1 MKSVQSKMKNR
12 GILRIFCLVLSLM
25 LVFSSAFTAQA
36 KTSSQSKLDKI
47 NQNIKEAQKEL
58 DSLDDQVADK
68 KAYSDALMK
77 KIDLLQDKLDALESN
92 RDDLQSEI
100 DAVQKRIDE
109 TQAEINKAEKEIEKK
124 EQEFDGVY
132 EEYCQRLRAMY
143 ISGNVSMLEV
153 LLESGDI
160 SSILT
165 RAEMVKSVSEQDSA
179 TLDDLMTKMEEINK
193 EREELANNKI
203 QLGKDKD
210 SLNSRKQELQKSID
224 EYNSSKAEL
233 NAEVE
238 ECNAALA
245 SLDDKRSEV
254 KETIDTNQEQKR
266 QIEAEINNALSG
278 SGSNKPGSGN
288 YNPGTG
294 QLAYP
299 TSYRQISAGY
309 PNYSNGSY
317 HGGVDWPC
325 PTGTAVHA
333 SDSGV
338 VVIAKKLTYSYGQYI
353 LIDHG
358 NGLSTLYA
366 HNSSLVVGVGDKVSK
381 GQIIAYSGESG
392 NATGPHVHFEVRLN
406 GTRVNP
412 MSYL

>member
-1 MKSVQSKMKNR
+1 MKNR

-299 TSYRQISAGY
+299 TSYRRISAGY

>member
-1 MKSVQSKMKNR
+1 M
-12 GILRIFCLVLSLM
+12 RIFCLVFSLM

-36 KTSSQSKLDKI
+36 KSSSQNKLDKI

-58 DSLDDQVADK
+58 DSLNDQVADK

-92 RDDLQSEI
+92 RDDLQNEI

-109 TQAEINKAEKEIEKK
+109 TQANINKAEKEIEKK

-193 EREELANNKI
+193 EREKLANDKI

-254 KETIDTNQEQKR
+254 KETLNVNQEQKR

>member
-1 MKSVQSKMKNR
+1 MQSKLKNR
-12 GILRIFCLVLSLM
+12 GILRIFCLVFSLM

-333 SDSGV
+333 ADSGV

>member
-1 MKSVQSKMKNR
+1 
-12 GILRIFCLVLSLM
+12 M

-109 TQAEINKAEKEIEKK
+109 TQADINQAEKEIEKK

-254 KETIDTNQEQKR
+254 KETLNVNQEQKR

-278 SGSNKPGSGN
+278 SGSNKPGSDN

>member
-1 MKSVQSKMKNR
+1 MMVFASAFSVQ
-12 GILRIFCLVLSLM
+12 
-25 LVFSSAFTAQA
+25 A
-36 KTSSQSKLDKI
+36 KSRNELNNEKDKI
-47 NQNIKEAQKEL
+47 ESEIADSKKKINSLKSQK
-58 DSLDDQVADK
+58 ADK
-68 KAYSDALMK
+68 EEYASALMEQVE
-77 KIDLLQDKLDALESN
+77 LLQDKLDNLEDS
-92 RDDLQSEI
+92 RDSLQSEI
-100 DAVQKRIDE
+100 NAVEKQIVQ
-109 TQAEINKAEKEIEKK
+109 TQADIDKAQKEIEAK
-124 EQEFDGVY
+124 EKEFEGVY

-143 ISGNVSMLEV
+143 ISGNVSVLEV

-179 TLDDLMTKMEEINK
+179 TLDELMTKMQEIQK
-193 EREELANNKI
+193 QR
-203 QLGKDKD
+203 
-210 SLNSRKQELQKSID
+210 QELSDKKLQLNEDKETLNTRKKELQASID

-233 NAEVE
+233 DDQIE
-238 ECNAALA
+238 ECNAAI
-245 SLDDKRSEV
+245 RSIES
-254 KETIDTNQEQKR
+254 T
-266 QIEAEINNALSG
+266 EAEIQETIEDNEAELAAINEALS
-278 SGSNKPGSGN
+278 SSTNRPGSDD

-299 TSYRQISAGY
+299 TSYRKISAGY
-309 PNYSNGSY
+309 PNYSSGAY

-338 VVIAKKLTYSYGQYI
+338 VVIAKRLTYSYGQYI

-366 HNSSLVVGVGDKVSK
+366 HNSSLVVEKGDKVSK
-381 GQIIAYSGESG
+381 GQIIAYSGETG

-412 MSYL
+412 MNYL

>member
-1 MKSVQSKMKNR
+1 MRSKGLVRILCVVFSFMMVFASAFSVQAKSRTELNSEKNKIESEIADSKKK
-12 GILRIFCLVLSLM
+12 IESL
-25 LVFSSAFTAQA
+25 
-36 KTSSQSKLDKI
+36 KSQKAD
-47 NQNIKEAQKEL
+47 KEAYA
-58 DSLDDQVADK
+58 S
-68 KAYSDALMK
+68 ALMEQV
-77 KIDLLQDKLDALESN
+77 DLLQDKLDNLESS
-92 RDDLQSEI
+92 RDALQTEI
-100 DAVQKRIDE
+100 DAVQQQITQ
-109 TQAEINKAEKEIEKK
+109 TQAEIDQAQKEIDAKEKEFE
-124 EQEFDGVY
+124 GVY

-143 ISGNVSMLEV
+143 ISGNVSVLEV

-165 RAEMVKSVSEQDSA
+165 RAEMVKSVSKQDSA
-179 TLDDLMTKMEEINK
+179 TLDELMTKMQEIQK
-193 EREELANNKI
+193 QR
-203 QLGKDKD
+203 
-210 SLNSRKQELQKSID
+210 QELSDKKLQLNEDKETLDTRKAELQDSID

-233 NAEVE
+233 DAQIE
-238 ECNAALA
+238 ECNAAI
-245 SLDDKRSEV
+245 RSIESTQAEIQ
-254 KETIDTNQEQKR
+254 ETIDDNQE
-266 QIEAEINNALSG
+266 ELAAINAALS
-278 SGSNKPGSGN
+278 SSTNKPGSDN

-299 TSYRQISAGY
+299 TSYRTISAGY

-366 HNSSLVVGVGDKVSK
+366 HNSSLVVSVGDQVSK

-412 MSYL
+412 MNYL

>member
-1 MKSVQSKMKNR
+1 MKNR

-254 KETIDTNQEQKR
+254 KETLNVNQEQKR

>member
-1 MKSVQSKMKNR
+1 MKNR
-12 GILRIFCLVLSLM
+12 GILRIFCLVFSLM

-47 NQNIKEAQKEL
+47 NQNIEEAQKEL

-92 RDDLQSEI
+92 RDDLQNEI

-109 TQAEINKAEKEIEKK
+109 TQADINQAEKEIEKK

-179 TLDDLMTKMEEINK
+179 TLDDLMAKMEEINK

-254 KETIDTNQEQKR
+254 KETLNVNQEQKR

>member
-1 MKSVQSKMKNR
+1 MKNR

>member
-1 MKSVQSKMKNR
+1 MKNR
-12 GILRIFCLVLSLM
+12 GILRIFCLVFSLM

-254 KETIDTNQEQKR
+254 KETLNVNQEQKR

>member
-1 MKSVQSKMKNR
+1 MQSKIK
-12 GILRIFCLVLSLM
+12 GKAILRLLCLVFSVM
-25 LVFSSAFTAQA
+25 LVFSTAFTAQA
-36 KTSSQSKLDKI
+36 KSSSELNKEKDKI
-47 NQNIKEAQKEL
+47 EAEISESKKKIETLKSEKADKEAY
-58 DSLDDQVADK
+58 A
-68 KAYSDALMK
+68 DALMYQVE
-77 KIDLLQDKLDALESN
+77 LLQDKLDNLEDSK
-92 RDDLQSEI
+92 DALQSEI
-100 DAVQKRIDE
+100 DEVQKRIDE
-109 TQAEINKAEKEIEKK
+109 TQAEIEKAEVEIEAK
-124 EQEFDGVY
+124 EKEFDGVY

-179 TLDDLMTKMEEINK
+179 TLDELMTKMEEINK
-193 EREELANNKI
+193 EREELAKDKI

-210 SLNSRKQELQKSID
+210 SLDSR
-224 EYNSSKAEL
+224 KAEL
-233 NAEVE
+233 QESIDDYNASKKELNAQVA
-238 ECNAALA
+238 ECNAAIKSIENTQA
-245 SLDDKRSEV
+245 EIQ
-254 KETIDTNQEQKR
+254 ETIDDNSE
-266 QIEAEINNALSG
+266 ELAAINAALNS
-278 SGSNKPGSGN
+278 SSNKPGSDN
-288 YNPGTG
+288 YTPGTG

-299 TSYRQISAGY
+299 TSYRTISAGY

-325 PTGTAVHA
+325 PTGTPVHA

-366 HNSSLVVGVGDKVSK
+366 HNSSLVVSKGQSVQK
-381 GQIIAYSGESG
+381 GQIIAYSGETG
-392 NATGPHVHFEVRLN
+392 NATGPHVHFEVRKN

-412 MSYL
+412 MNYL

>member
-1 MKSVQSKMKNR
+1 MLSV
-12 GILRIFCLVLSLM
+12 M
-25 LVFSSAFTAQA
+25 LVFSTAFTAQA
-36 KTSSQSKLDKI
+36 KSSTQSKLDKI
-47 NQNIKEAQKEL
+47 NEDIAEAEKEL
-58 DSLDDQVADK
+58 DSLEDQVADK
-68 KAYSDALMK
+68 KAYADTLMK
-77 KIDLLQDKLDALESN
+77 KVDLLQDKLDALESN
-92 RDDLQSEI
+92 RDELQAQI

-109 TQAEINKAEKEIEKK
+109 TQVEIDKAEKEVEAK

-179 TLDDLMTKMEEINK
+179 TLDELMTKMEEINK
-193 EREELANNKI
+193 ERQELADKKI
-203 QLGKDKD
+203 QLGEDKD
-210 SLNSRKQELQKSID
+210 SLNSRKQELQASID
-224 EYNSSKAEL
+224 DYNASKAEL

-238 ECNAALA
+238 ECNAALK
-245 SLDDKRSEV
+245 SLSDKQSEV
-254 KETIDTNQEQKR
+254 KETIDTNEEQKR
-266 QIEAEINNALSG
+266 QLEAEINNALSG
-278 SGSNKPGSGN
+278 SSSNKPGSDN

-299 TSYRQISAGY
+299 TSYRTISAGY

-333 SDSGV
+333 ADSGV

-366 HNSSLVVGVGDKVSK
+366 HNSSLVVSVGDKVSK

>member
-1 MKSVQSKMKNR
+1 MQSKLKNR
-12 GILRIFCLVLSLM
+12 GILRIFCLVFSLM

-68 KAYSDALMK
+68 KAYSDVLMK

-109 TQAEINKAEKEIEKK
+109 TQADINQAEKEIEKK

>member
-1 MKSVQSKMKNR
+1 MQSKLKNR

-254 KETIDTNQEQKR
+254 KETLNVNQEQKR

-333 SDSGV
+333 ADSGV

>member
-1 MKSVQSKMKNR
+1 M
-12 GILRIFCLVLSLM
+12 RIFCLVFSLM

-36 KTSSQSKLDKI
+36 KSSSQNKLDKI

-58 DSLDDQVADK
+58 DSLNDQVADK

-92 RDDLQSEI
+92 RDDLQNEI

-109 TQAEINKAEKEIEKK
+109 TQANINKAEKEIEKK

-254 KETIDTNQEQKR
+254 KETLNVNQEQKR

>member
-1 MKSVQSKMKNR
+1 MQSKMKNR
-12 GILRIFCLVLSLM
+12 GILRIFCLVFSLM

-109 TQAEINKAEKEIEKK
+109 TQADINQAEKEIEKK

-179 TLDDLMTKMEEINK
+179 TLDDLMAKMEEINK

-254 KETIDTNQEQKR
+254 KETLNVNQEQKR

>member
-1 MKSVQSKMKNR
+1 MQSKMKNR

-77 KIDLLQDKLDALESN
+77 IIDLLQDKLDALESN

-299 TSYRQISAGY
+299 TSYRRISAGY

>member
-1 MKSVQSKMKNR
+1 MKNR

-299 TSYRQISAGY
+299 TSYRRISAGY
-309 PNYSNGSY
+309 PNYSEIAR

>member
-1 MKSVQSKMKNR
+1 MQSKLKNR

-68 KAYSDALMK
+68 KAYSNALMK

-109 TQAEINKAEKEIEKK
+109 TQADINQAEKEIEKK

-278 SGSNKPGSGN
+278 SGSNKPGSDN

-333 SDSGV
+333 ADSGV

>member
-1 MKSVQSKMKNR
+1 MMVFASAFSVQ
-12 GILRIFCLVLSLM
+12 
-25 LVFSSAFTAQA
+25 A
-36 KTSSQSKLDKI
+36 KSRNELNNEKDKI
-47 NQNIKEAQKEL
+47 ESEIADSKKKINSLKSQK
-58 DSLDDQVADK
+58 ADK
-68 KAYSDALMK
+68 EEYASALMEQVE
-77 KIDLLQDKLDALESN
+77 LLQDKLDNLEDS
-92 RDDLQSEI
+92 RDSLQSEI
-100 DAVQKRIDE
+100 NAVEKQIAQ
-109 TQAEINKAEKEIEKK
+109 TQADIDKAQKEIEAK
-124 EQEFDGVY
+124 EKEFEGVY

-143 ISGNVSMLEV
+143 ISGNVSVLEV

-179 TLDDLMTKMEEINK
+179 TLDELMTKMQEIQK
-193 EREELANNKI
+193 QR
-203 QLGKDKD
+203 
-210 SLNSRKQELQKSID
+210 QELSDKKLQLNEDKETLNTRKKELQASID

-233 NAEVE
+233 DDQIE
-238 ECNAALA
+238 ECNAAI
-245 SLDDKRSEV
+245 RSIES
-254 KETIDTNQEQKR
+254 T
-266 QIEAEINNALSG
+266 EAEIQETIEDNEAELAAINEALS
-278 SGSNKPGSGN
+278 SSTNRPGSDD

-299 TSYRQISAGY
+299 TSYTKISAGY
-309 PNYSNGSY
+309 PNYSSGAY

-338 VVIAKKLTYSYGQYI
+338 VVIAKRLTYSYGQYI

-366 HNSSLVVGVGDKVSK
+366 HNSSLVVEKGDKVSK
-381 GQIIAYSGESG
+381 GQIIAYSGETG

-412 MSYL
+412 MNYL

>member
-1 MKSVQSKMKNR
+1 MRYKTGSKGLFR
-12 GILRIFCLVLSLM
+12 ILCLVLSAM
-25 LVFSSAFTAQA
+25 LVFSTAFTAQA
-36 KTSSQSKLDKI
+36 KSSTQSKLDKI
-47 NQNIKEAQKEL
+47 NEDIAEAEKEL
-58 DSLDDQVADK
+58 DSLEDQVADK
-68 KAYSDALMK
+68 KAYADTLMK
-77 KIDLLQDKLDALESN
+77 KVDLLQDKLDALESN
-92 RDDLQSEI
+92 RDELQAQI

-109 TQAEINKAEKEIEKK
+109 TQVEIDKAEKEVEAK

-179 TLDDLMTKMEEINK
+179 TLDELMTKMEEINK
-193 EREELANNKI
+193 ERQELADKKI
-203 QLGKDKD
+203 QLGEDKD
-210 SLNSRKQELQKSID
+210 SLNSRKQELQASID
-224 EYNSSKAEL
+224 DYNASKAEL

-238 ECNAALA
+238 ECNAALK
-245 SLDDKRSEV
+245 SLSDKQSEV
-254 KETIDTNQEQKR
+254 KETIDTNEEQKR
-266 QIEAEINNALSG
+266 QLEAEINNALSG
-278 SGSNKPGSGN
+278 SSSNKPGSDN

-299 TSYRQISAGY
+299 TSYRTISAGY

-333 SDSGV
+333 ADSGV

-366 HNSSLVVGVGDKVSK
+366 HNSSLVVSVGDKVSK

>member
-1 MKSVQSKMKNR
+1 MQSKLKNR
-12 GILRIFCLVLSLM
+12 GILRIFCLVFSLM

-254 KETIDTNQEQKR
+254 KETLNVNQEQKR

-278 SGSNKPGSGN
+278 SGSNKPGSDN

>member
-1 MKSVQSKMKNR
+1 MQSKLKNR
-12 GILRIFCLVLSLM
+12 GI
-25 LVFSSAFTAQA
+25 SSAFTAQA

-92 RDDLQSEI
+92 RDDLQNEI

-109 TQAEINKAEKEIEKK
+109 TQADINQAEKEIEKK

-254 KETIDTNQEQKR
+254 KETLNVNQEQKR

>member
-1 MKSVQSKMKNR
+1 MKNR
-12 GILRIFCLVLSLM
+12 GILRIFCLVFSLM

-92 RDDLQSEI
+92 RDDLQNEI

-109 TQAEINKAEKEIEKK
+109 TQADINQAEKEIEKK

>member
-1 MKSVQSKMKNR
+1 MQSKMKNR

-92 RDDLQSEI
+92 RDDLQNEI

-299 TSYRQISAGY
+299 TSYRRISAGY

>member
-1 MKSVQSKMKNR
+1 MQSKMKNR

-299 TSYRQISAGY
+299 TSYRRISAGY

>member
-1 MKSVQSKMKNR
+1 
-12 GILRIFCLVLSLM
+12 M

-233 NAEVE
+233 NVEVE

-254 KETIDTNQEQKR
+254 KETLNVNQEQKR

-278 SGSNKPGSGN
+278 SGSNKPGSDN

>member
-1 MKSVQSKMKNR
+1 MQSKLKNR

-68 KAYSDALMK
+68 KAYSNALMK

-92 RDDLQSEI
+92 RDDLQNEI

-124 EQEFDGVY
+124 EREFDGVY

>member
-1 MKSVQSKMKNR
+1 MQSKLKNR

-92 RDDLQSEI
+92 RDDLQNEI

-109 TQAEINKAEKEIEKK
+109 TQADINQAEKEIEKK

>member
-1 MKSVQSKMKNR
+1 
-12 GILRIFCLVLSLM
+12 M

-68 KAYSDALMK
+68 KAYSNALMK

-92 RDDLQSEI
+92 RDDLQNEI

>member
-1 MKSVQSKMKNR
+1 MRYKTGSKGLFR
-12 GILRIFCLVLSLM
+12 ILCLVLSAM
-25 LVFSSAFTAQA
+25 LVFSTAFTAQA
-36 KTSSQSKLDKI
+36 KSSTQSKLDKI
-47 NQNIKEAQKEL
+47 NEDIAEAEKEL
-58 DSLDDQVADK
+58 DSLEDQVADK
-68 KAYSDALMK
+68 KAYADTLMK
-77 KIDLLQDKLDALESN
+77 KVDLLQDKLDALESN
-92 RDDLQSEI
+92 RDELQAQI

-109 TQAEINKAEKEIEKK
+109 TQVEIDKAEKEVEAK

-179 TLDDLMTKMEEINK
+179 TLDELMTKMEEINK
-193 EREELANNKI
+193 ERQELADKKI
-203 QLGKDKD
+203 QLGEDKD
-210 SLNSRKQELQKSID
+210 SLNSRKQELQASID
-224 EYNSSKAEL
+224 DYNASKAEL

-238 ECNAALA
+238 ECNAALK
-245 SLDDKRSEV
+245 SLSDKQSEV
-254 KETIDTNQEQKR
+254 KETIDTNEEQKR
-266 QIEAEINNALSG
+266 QLEAEINNALSG
-278 SGSNKPGSGN
+278 SSSNKPGSDN

-299 TSYRQISAGY
+299 TSYRTISAGY

-333 SDSGV
+333 ADSGV

-366 HNSSLVVGVGDKVSK
+366 HNSSLVVSVGDKVSK

-392 NATGPHVHFEVRLN
+392 SATGPHVHFEVRLN

>member
-1 MKSVQSKMKNR
+1 MMVFASAFSVQ
-12 GILRIFCLVLSLM
+12 
-25 LVFSSAFTAQA
+25 A
-36 KTSSQSKLDKI
+36 KSRNELNNEKDKI
-47 NQNIKEAQKEL
+47 ESEIADSKKKINSLKSQK
-58 DSLDDQVADK
+58 ADK
-68 KAYSDALMK
+68 EEYASALMEQVE
-77 KIDLLQDKLDALESN
+77 LLQDKLDNLEDS
-92 RDDLQSEI
+92 RDSLQSEI
-100 DAVQKRIDE
+100 NAVEKQIAQ
-109 TQAEINKAEKEIEKK
+109 TQADIDKAQKEIEAK
-124 EQEFDGVY
+124 EKEFEGVY

-143 ISGNVSMLEV
+143 ISGNVSVLEV

-179 TLDDLMTKMEEINK
+179 TLDELMTKMQEIQK
-193 EREELANNKI
+193 QR
-203 QLGKDKD
+203 
-210 SLNSRKQELQKSID
+210 QELSDKKLQLNEDKETLNIRKKELQASID

-233 NAEVE
+233 DDQIE
-238 ECNAALA
+238 ECNAAI
-245 SLDDKRSEV
+245 RSIES
-254 KETIDTNQEQKR
+254 T
-266 QIEAEINNALSG
+266 EAEIQETIEDNEAELAAINEALS
-278 SGSNKPGSGN
+278 SSTNRPGSDD

-299 TSYRQISAGY
+299 TSYRKISAGY
-309 PNYSNGSY
+309 PNYSSGAY

-338 VVIAKKLTYSYGQYI
+338 VVIAKRLTYSYGQYI

-366 HNSSLVVGVGDKVSK
+366 HNSSLVVEKGDKVSK
-381 GQIIAYSGESG
+381 GQIIAYSGETG

-412 MSYL
+412 MNYL

>member
-1 MKSVQSKMKNR
+1 MKNR

-68 KAYSDALMK
+68 KAYSNALMK

>member
-1 MKSVQSKMKNR
+1 MQSKLKNR

-224 EYNSSKAEL
+224 EYNFSKAEL

-245 SLDDKRSEV
+245 SLDDIRSEV

>member
-1 MKSVQSKMKNR
+1 
-12 GILRIFCLVLSLM
+12 M

-92 RDDLQSEI
+92 RDDLQNEI

-333 SDSGV
+333 ADSGV